1 MNKSILDRYSRT
13 ANNAIIIEVTTD
25 KVEDLYNNFDRS
37 APFIKKDLDDELTE
51 YLVNAVG
58 EIGNESF
65 VILFRFALLPDPD
78 LVVRLKDSIRNYFQY
93 MKTLQTQKLA
103 KMIRRSTIFLLSGL
117 LLLALSIAVN
127 SQTLNPQSII
137 INVFAQGLTIAAWVS
152 MWEALANF
160 LIRWA
165 PYQKTRKI
173 YNRIIKADLI
183 FEPPPGQ

>member
-1 MNKSILDRYSRT
+1 MKLSFEFSDSSGRTSIIRKFSSKT
-13 ANNAIIIEVTTD
+13 VPII
-25 KVEDLYNNFDRS
+25 LRS
-37 APFIKKDLDDELTE
+37 
-51 YLVNAVG
+51 
-58 EIGNESF
+58 
-65 VILFRFALLPDPD
+65 
-78 LVVRLKDSIRNYFQY
+78 
-93 MKTLQTQKLA
+93 
-103 KMIRRSTIFLLSGL
+103 FLLSGL